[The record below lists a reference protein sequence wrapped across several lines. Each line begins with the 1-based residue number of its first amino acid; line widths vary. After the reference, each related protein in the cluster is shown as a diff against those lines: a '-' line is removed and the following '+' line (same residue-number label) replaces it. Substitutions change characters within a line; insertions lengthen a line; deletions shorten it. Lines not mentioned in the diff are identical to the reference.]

1 MPSCTFTAQVGLF
14 CLSSSTAV
22 ASGIQNESLCAVL
35 VLAEVLLSSRL
46 GRPRAVGRSGA
57 PPLLGALDHGTRPQ
71 GQSPRGQR
79 AGRRMLAGTG
89 RSRAPERS
97 AARPGRFIIAR
108 PAPFPSSGP
117 FLLVAFASL
126 RPPKTAFLFS
136 LFHAGANNSEEGK
149 AAGRCPSLARGRP
162 APSRKSD
169 EYDAQKGKKAG
180 GTRERGGRPAS
191 THPSGESLSPADAP
205 PRVLSLSARPGR
217 EQQVGRRAGNP
228 RKVRNACDGARSARS
243 AKHDTPF
250 ISESTA
256 GTA

>member
-1 MPSCTFTAQVGLF
+1 MKVSAPFLF
-14 CLSSSTAV
+14 SRRFF
-22 ASGIQNESLCAVL
+22 
-35 VLAEVLLSSRL
+35 SRL
-46 GRPRAVGRSGA
+46 DLGVHGRSAGVERRLSWA
-57 PPLLGALDHGTRPQ
+57 PSTNGRDHKGKAPED
-71 GQSPRGQR
+71 RGQE
-79 AGRRMLAGTG
+79 ARMLAGTG

-117 FLLVAFASL
+117 FLLSAFASL

-136 LFHAGANNSEEGK
+136 LFHAGANNSEERE
-149 AAGRCPSLARGRP
+149 AAGCCPSLARGRP

-180 GTRERGGRPAS
+180 GPGERGGRPAS